1 MKEEFKRFELEKLG
15 LFIILLEILGATG
28 LLVGMI
34 FPLILILSSSGLAL
48 LMFFAFIVRLKI
60 KDGIG
65 VSLPSFFYMCLNAYI
80 LWRGLD
86 LI

>member
-34 FPLILILSSSGLAL
+34 YTPLLILSASGLAL

-86 LI
+86 LL